1 MTTLALYSNKGG
13 VGKTT
18 TAVNLSYLA
27 AQAGVRTL
35 ICDLDPQSSTTYYFR
50 VKPKLKF
57 GAKRFIKGGEQIS
70 KSIKGTDYE
79 NLDLLPADF
88 TLRNLDA
95 VFGKLKRPKER
106 LSKFLKPLK
115 SEYDLVIFD
124 CPVTISILAE
134 NIFNAVDFILVPLIP
149 TTLSVRTYKQLLSF
163 CRKNKYDTDKIYAFF
178 SMVDRR
184 KKMHKE
190 LMAMMSKEFNG
201 VLRSLIPYLS
211 QIERMGI
218 EREPVVAS
226 EPGSVAS
233 KAYQNLWAKFQE
245 AILSNNRIG
254 IRLYSTGN
262 NIRSLIPPNY
272 GHGAPT
278 GIENEKS

>member
-1 MTTLALYSNKGG
+1 MTTLAIYSNKGG
-13 VGKTT
+13 VGKTA

-35 ICDLDPQSSTTYYFR
+35 ICDLDPQSSATYYFR

-57 GAKRFIKGGEQIS
+57 GAKGFIRGGDQII

-95 VFGKLKRPKER
+95 VLGNFKRPKKR
-106 LSKFLKPLK
+106 LRKILKPLK
-115 SEYDLVIFD
+115 SEYDLVILD
-124 CPVTISILAE
+124 CPVTIGILAE

-149 TTLSVRTYKQLLSF
+149 TTLSVRTYRQLLSF
-163 CRKNKYDTDKIYAFF
+163 CRKNQYDTDKIYAFF

-184 KKMHKE
+184 KNMHND
-190 LMAMMSKEFNG
+190 LMAMMVKQFSG
-201 VLRSLIPYLS
+201 ILRSLIPYLS

-218 EREPVVAS
+218 EREPVAVSA
-226 EPGSVAS
+226 PGSVAS
-233 KAYQNLWAKFQE
+233 KAYQNLWAKFQQ
-245 AILSNNRIG
+245 ATRANPG
-254 IRLYSTGN
+254 I
-262 NIRSLIPPNY
+262 
-272 GHGAPT
+272 
-278 GIENEKS
+278 